1 MKKKLILM
9 ITVMMSITFTLKAQ
23 YDIRAS
29 GGLNVVSLSND
40 YNGTTSINGQDYKT
54 EVKARGGFNLGGSLT
69 FGNRLYISPGF
80 YWTSVNLNV
89 VTESTNLIDVKS
101 YENSPTVNMI
111 SVPLHIGVRFINPM
125 KENLINARLFVG
137 ITGSHV
143 IAVHDAGYTYTDA
156 SGKEV
161 SVSHTKDDY
170 ENMITSFD
178 MGLGIDIGAFFADA
192 GYKIGMSTIFDEPGN
207 NIKANMFYL
216 NIGVKFSFFTEED
229 SETSF

>member
-1 MKKKLILM
+1 M

-178 MGLGIDIGAFFADA
+178 MGLGIDIGAFLL
-192 GYKIGMSTIFDEPGN
+192 MPG
-207 NIKANMFYL
+207 IKLVCQQFLTNPEIILKQICF
-216 NIGVKFSFFTEED
+216 I
-229 SETSF
+229 

>member
-1 MKKKLILM
+1 MKNKSVLI
-9 ITVMMSITFTLKAQ
+9 IVIMMSFTYSLKAQ
-23 YDIRAS
+23 FDLRAS
-29 GGLNVVSLSND
+29 GGLNIVSLSND
-40 YNGTTSINGQDYKT
+40 YSGGTKINGDAYKT

-80 YWTSVNLNV
+80 YWTSVNLNI
-89 VTESTNLIDVKS
+89 VTESTNLVDVKS

-111 SVPLHIGVRFINPM
+111 SVPLHVGIRFINPM
-125 KENLINARLFVG
+125 KENLINARLFIG

-143 IAVHDAGYTYTDA
+143 VAVHDAGYTYTDA

-161 SVSHTKDDY
+161 SVIHSKDDY

-178 MGLGIDIGAFFADA
+178 MGLGVDIGPFFADG
-192 GYKIGMSTIFDEPGN
+192 GYKIGLSTIFDEPGN

-216 NIGVKFSFFTEED
+216 NVGVRFSFFTEED
-229 SETSF
+229 SATSF

>member
-1 MKKKLILM
+1 M